1 MTENRHGKR
10 GNTQRIVGAI
20 LLMLLAAGCSTG
32 WDPDE
37 SDRAIREAK
46 ETIERFRKT
55 DAGLQAFFDQAY
67 AYAVFPNIGKGGM
80 VVGGAWGKGKVF
92 RGGHIIGSTTMT
104 QVTLG
109 AQLGGQSYSELIFFK
124 DKNAFDRFQSNQ
136 LEFDAQVSAIAVEY
150 GAAAKANY
158 EKGVAVFVL
167 PKAGLM
173 FEASIGGQAFT
184 FTPET

>member
-1 MTENRHGKR
+1 MKMKTV
-10 GNTQRIVGAI
+10 QRIAGTL
-20 LLMLLAAGCSTG
+20 LLMLLMAGCTG

-37 SDRAIREAK
+37 SEKAVREAQ
-46 ETIERFRKT
+46 ETITRFKKA
-55 DAGLQAFFDQAY
+55 DSSLQAFFDQAY
-67 AYAVFPNIGKGGM
+67 AYVVFPNIGKGAM
-80 VVGGAWGKGKVF
+80 VVGGAYGKGKVF
-92 RGGHIIGSTTMT
+92 RGGHIIGSATMT

-124 DKNAFDRFQSNQ
+124 DEKSFDRFRSNE
-136 LEFDAQVSAIAVEY
+136 LEFDAQVSAIAATY

-158 EKGVAVFVL
+158 HKGVAVFVM

-184 FTPET
+184 FTPAS